1 MSNFIHCDECP
12 WFGKC
17 EADECCWLDVEWK
30 DDEQATTDDE
40 KATESEP
47 ELPEAA

>member
-1 MSNFIHCDECP
+1 MSNFTHCDECP

-30 DDEQATTDDE
+30 DEPPPEPDEE
-40 KATESEP
+40 PEP